1 MIKKK
6 EKNLR
11 SEETKLYKFVLSGN
25 DIDRPCVWDLPPNMV
40 KLLTPP
46 NSLRLL
52 GAADSGSLQEAEDVP
67 TTCESARIGQ
77 SRSRHKKSQ
86 FFRMAILFGFVGFYF

>member
-1 MIKKK
+1 
-6 EKNLR
+6 
-11 SEETKLYKFVLSGN
+11 
-25 DIDRPCVWDLPPNMV
+25 MV

-67 TTCESARIGQ
+67 TTCDSARIGQ
-77 SRSRHKKSQ
+77 SRSRHQKFAV
-86 FFRMAILFGFVGFYF
+86 FFCRMIFVFVLYYYYIGVMYTYSAAV